1 MHLTYYPQG
10 FLIASL
16 PLDVNQFL
24 FDLHDLF
31 KRQSCKKEDIPLA
44 AKGCDLSTCY
54 ETLFLRHVN
63 SRWFFLTPAL
73 PHILERWEDAGNYF
87 LVFLAN
93 GMKKKKNLAKNYRY
107 SIIKKALKDHKK
119 VSMNYCISSIE

>member
-1 MHLTYYPQG
+1 MRLIIAICTLHLTYYPQG

-73 PHILERWEDAGNYF
+73 PHFGKMGGCKELF
-87 LVFLAN
+87 
-93 GMKKKKNLAKNYRY
+93 
-107 SIIKKALKDHKK
+107 S
-119 VSMNYCISSIE
+119 CISGKWHEKEEKFS

>member
-1 MHLTYYPQG
+1 M
-10 FLIASL
+10 
-16 PLDVNQFL
+16 
-24 FDLHDLF
+24 
-31 KRQSCKKEDIPLA
+31 
-44 AKGCDLSTCY
+44 
-54 ETLFLRHVN
+54 N